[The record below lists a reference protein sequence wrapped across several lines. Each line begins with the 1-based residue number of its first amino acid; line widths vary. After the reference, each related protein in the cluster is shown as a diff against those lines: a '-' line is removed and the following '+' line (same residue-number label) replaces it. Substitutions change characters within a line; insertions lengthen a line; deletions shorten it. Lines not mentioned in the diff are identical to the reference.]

1 MGRAK
6 DQLELLCGGKK
17 EREREGGR
25 ETERERERERER
37 SLQVGVV
44 EKPSCCLVQV
54 K

>member
-1 MGRAK
+1 MSGKSKRPIRAVVR
-6 DQLELLCGGKK
+6 GKEGEG
-17 EREREGGR
+17 ERGGR
-25 ETERERERERER
+25 ETERERERER